1 MIATPRK
8 ICVVSGTRAEYG
20 LLRWLMHG
28 ILDSE
33 LLHLQLIVS
42 GMHLSPEFGLT
53 VQEIEADGFHIDRK
67 VEMLLSSDTP
77 VGITKSMG
85 LAMIGFADALAEL
98 QPDLLLVLGDR
109 FEIFAAASAALIAR
123 IPIAHLHGGE
133 LTEGAFDDS
142 LRHSITKMSH
152 LHFVAADEYRDR
164 VIQMGEHADRVFLTG
179 GLGVDSIRNIPALKK
194 KDLEKELGFNLKNRN
209 LLVTFHPVTL
219 DSGNS
224 AHQFNELLIALS
236 GLHDTH
242 ILFTLPNADTDGR
255 ILIKMIRDFCST
267 RDSASYKTSLGQLLY
282 FSCITHFDGVVGN
295 SSSGIAEVPS
305 FKKGTIN
312 IGDRQKGR
320 LMAKSVIQTPPDR
333 HSISNSLEL
342 LFSAEFQSDIQ
353 NTSNPYSSGQELA
366 STLIVKEIEKY
377 IQGNVST
384 KKSFRDI
391 RI

>member
-1 MIATPRK
+1 MPVA
-8 ICVVSGTRAEYG
+8 
-20 LLRWLMHG
+20 W
-28 ILDSE
+28 
-33 LLHLQLIVS
+33 
-42 GMHLSPEFGLT
+42 FGLT

-305 FKKGTIN
+305 FKERLILVIDKKGVLW
-312 IGDRQKGR
+312 R
-320 LMAKSVIQTPPDR
+320 SVIQTPPIVIQSLTHLSFFSVPSFSLNSEYPKPLFIWAR
-333 HSISNSLEL
+333 TSINSYCQRNRKVHSRQCIN
-342 LFSAEFQSDIQ
+342 
-353 NTSNPYSSGQELA
+353 
-366 STLIVKEIEKY
+366 
-377 IQGNVST
+377 